1 MLCTAAILWRGTPWA
16 PLTSFVIWGHLS
28 LPRAMQKSS
37 GDLGPQSLKEIE
49 LDTQTFYEGFK
60 LAGQQQQ
67 QQQQQ
72 RQQQT

>member
-1 MLCTAAILWRGTPWA
+1 MHVMHGSHSFAWHPVDPINFFRNLGSSILA
-16 PLTSFVIWGHLS
+16 
-28 LPRAMQKSS
+28 RAMQKSS

-67 QQQQQ
+67 QQQ
-72 RQQQT
+72 T

>member
-1 MLCTAAILWRGTPWA
+1 
-16 PLTSFVIWGHLS
+16 
-28 LPRAMQKSS
+28 MQKSS

-67 QQQQQ
+67 QQQQ
-72 RQQQT
+72 T